1 MAVDMRDVKLKYLRE
16 EYTARVNRVIDYIEA
31 NISEDLSLRELA
43 DVAHFSP
50 FHFHRIFCSMMGETL
65 NGFIQRIRVEK
76 AAARLVLNPRKSIT
90 EIAFEC
96 GFSGSSAFA
105 RSFRETYGMSASD
118 WRSRGRLQYGKNSKT
133 KSKGR
138 QAVGNIGKDFDVSLH
153 YTQGIT
159 NQLWRVKMKNKEIQT
174 NVEVRDMPDL
184 YVAYV
189 RHIGPYKGDQEL
201 FGRLFNRLMAW
212 AGPRGLLRF
221 PETKMMAIY
230 HDNPDITDESRLRT
244 DACITVPED
253 TQVEG
258 EIGKATIP
266 AGKYAVAHFEI
277 TPDQYQDAWNAVY
290 GGWLP
295 ESGYQPADGPCY
307 ELYLSDPNQ
316 HPEGKHVVDICVPV
330 KPL

>member
-1 MAVDMRDVKLKYLRE
+1 MQDTRLQYLRE

-31 NISEDLSLRELA
+31 NISEDLSLKELA

-50 FHFHRIFCSMMGETL
+50 FHFHRIFRGMVGETL
-65 NGFIQRIRVEK
+65 NDFIQRIRVEK
-76 AAARLVLNPRKSIT
+76 AAAKLVLNPKKSVT

-96 GFSGSSAFA
+96 GFSSSSAFA

-118 WRSRGRLQYGKNSKT
+118 WRSRGHLQYGKNSKM
-133 KSKGR
+133 KSKDR
-138 QAVGNIGKDFDVSLH
+138 QSVSNIGKDFDVSLY
-153 YTQGIT
+153 YTQGIIK
-159 NQLWRVKMKNKEIQT
+159 QLWRVKMKNKEIQT
-174 NVEVRDMPDL
+174 NVEVKDMPEL
-184 YVAYV
+184 HVAYI

-201 FGRLFNRLMAW
+201 FGRLFNKLMAW

-221 PETKMMAIY
+221 PETKVMTIY

-258 EIGKATIP
+258 EIGKAKIP
-266 AGKYAVAHFEI
+266 ASKYAVAHFEI

-295 ESGYQPADGPCY
+295 ESGYQPEDGPCY
-307 ELYLSDPNQ
+307 ELYLNDPKE

-330 KPL
+330 RPL

>member
-1 MAVDMRDVKLKYLRE
+1 MQDRKSKHLRDE
-16 EYTARVNRVIDYIEA
+16 CTARVNRVIDYIEA
-31 NISEDLSLRELA
+31 NIGADLSLKELA

-50 FHFHRIFCSMMGETL
+50 FHFHRIFRGIVGETL
-65 NGFIQRIRVEK
+65 NDFIQRIRIEK
-76 AAARLVLNPRKSIT
+76 AAAKLMLNPKKSIT

-96 GFSGSSAFA
+96 GFSSSAAFA
-105 RSFRETYGMSASD
+105 RSFRETYDMHASD
-118 WRSRGRLQYGKNSKT
+118 WRSGGHYQHGKNSKV
-133 KSKGR
+133 KGKDK
-138 QAVGNIGKDFDVSLH
+138 QAVSNIEKDFTLSLN
-153 YTQGIT
+153 YNQGA
-159 NQLWRVKMKNKEIQT
+159 NNLLWRVKMKSKEIQT
-174 NVEVRDMPDL
+174 NVEVKDMPEL
-184 YVAYV
+184 HISYI

-201 FGRLFNRLMAW
+201 FARLFNKLMAW

-221 PETKMMAIY
+221 PETKAMTIY

-258 EIGKATIP
+258 EIGKAKIP

-295 ESGYQPADGPCY
+295 ESGCQPEDGPCY
-307 ELYLSDPNQ
+307 ELYLNDPKQ
-316 HPEGKHVVDICVPV
+316 HPEGKHIVDICIPV

>member
-1 MAVDMRDVKLKYLRE
+1 MQDTESKYLRE

-31 NISEDLSLRELA
+31 NISENLSLNALA

-50 FHFHRIFCSMMGETL
+50 FHFHRIFGGMVGETL
-65 NGFIQRIRVEK
+65 NDFIQRIRVEK
-76 AAARLVLNPRKSIT
+76 AAAKLVLNPKKSIT

-96 GFSGSSAFA
+96 GFSSSSAFA

-118 WRSRGRLQYGKNSKT
+118 WRLRGHLEYSKNSRT
-133 KSKGR
+133 KSKDR
-138 QAVGNIGKDFDVSLH
+138 QSVGNIGKAFHVSLR
-153 YTQGIT
+153 YNQDTS

-174 NVEVRDMPDL
+174 NVEVKDMPEL
-184 YVAYV
+184 HVAYI
-189 RHIGPYKGDQEL
+189 RHIGPYQGNQEL
-201 FGRLFNRLMAW
+201 FGRLFNKLMAW
-212 AGPRGLLRF
+212 AGPRNLLRF
-221 PETKMMAIY
+221 PETKVITIY
-230 HDNPDITDESRLRT
+230 HDNPDITEESRLRT

-253 TQVEG
+253 TQMEG
-258 EIGKATIP
+258 EIGKAKIP

-295 ESGYQPADGPCY
+295 ESGYQPEDGPCY
-307 ELYLSDPNQ
+307 ELYLNDPKQ
-316 HPEGKHVVDICVPV
+316 HPEGKHIVDICIPV

>member
-1 MAVDMRDVKLKYLRE
+1 MQDPKLKYLGD

-31 NISEDLSLRELA
+31 NISEDLSLTELA

-50 FHFHRIFCSMMGETL
+50 FHFHRIFRGMVGETL
-65 NGFIQRIRVEK
+65 NDFIQRIRVEK
-76 AAARLVLNPRKSIT
+76 AAAKLVLNPGKSIT

-96 GFSGSSAFA
+96 GFSSSSAFA
-105 RSFRETYGMSASD
+105 RSFRETYGMSATN
-118 WRSRGRLQYGKNSKT
+118 WRSGGHFQYGKNSKVD
-133 KSKGR
+133 SKDR
-138 QAVGNIGKDFDVSLH
+138 QVVGNIRKDFDVSL
-153 YTQGIT
+153 YYNQDIN
-159 NQLWRVKMKNKEIQT
+159 NQLWRVKMKNKEIQA
-174 NVEVRDMPDL
+174 NVEIKDMAEL
-184 YVAYV
+184 HVAYI

-201 FGRLFNRLMAW
+201 FGRLFNKLMAW
-212 AGPRGLLRF
+212 AGPRGLLHF
-221 PETKMMAIY
+221 PETKVMTIY
-230 HDNPDITDESRLRT
+230 HDNPDITDENRLRT

-258 EIGKATIP
+258 EIGKVKIP

-295 ESGYQPADGPCY
+295 ESGYQPEDGPCY
-307 ELYLSDPNQ
+307 ELYLNDPKQ
-316 HPEGKHVVDICVPV
+316 HPEGKHIVNICLPV